1 MNVLL
6 EKLFEQY
13 SLSEKDRYEIL
24 QMFHIMSDAKKQL
37 LLNNFEKLSEKIK
50 KISQDIII
58 EQGILLDSILPE
70 IQKIV
75 ETKK

>member
-13 SLSEKDRYEIL
+13 GLSEKDRYEIL
-24 QMFHIMSDAKKQL
+24 QMFCILSDEKKQL
-37 LLNNFEKLSEKIK
+37 LLNNFEKLSKRIEKI
-50 KISQDIII
+50 SSDILI
-58 EQGILLDSILPE
+58 EQEILLDSILPE

-75 ETKK
+75 QK

>member
-13 SLSEKDRYEIL
+13 NISEKDRYEIL
-24 QMFHIMSDAKKQL
+24 QIFQILPDEKKQL
-37 LLNNFEKLSEKIK
+37 LLTNFEKLAKSIE

-58 EQGILLDSILPE
+58 EQEILLDSILPE

-75 ETKK
+75 LSKK